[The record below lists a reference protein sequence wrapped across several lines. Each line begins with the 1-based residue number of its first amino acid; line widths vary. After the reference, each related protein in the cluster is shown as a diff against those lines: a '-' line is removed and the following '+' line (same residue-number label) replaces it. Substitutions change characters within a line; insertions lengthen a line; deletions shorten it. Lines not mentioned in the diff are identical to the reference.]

1 MATRRHHRRHHKNFS
16 ACTHFSKT
24 RKLCTEPCKYV
35 FRQLKD
41 ANTGMMKTVGF
52 CKTKY
57 NHFKKHGKKT
67 KHHRRVLKKMS
78 KDIQKLEKATVVAKK
93 ANDDVSKIG
102 MNMEIPVP
110 SVPSVADISKTVGNL
125 FSSVTGTSEKPATE
139 KPATEESTP
148 ATEESVPVT
157 EEPVPAPAEES
168 ATEEPKEVVK
178 GGK

>member
-1 MATRRHHRRHHKNFS
+1 MATRRHHKRHNKHFS

-78 KDIQKLEKATVVAKK
+78 KDIQKLEKATVVAQK
-93 ANDDVSKIG
+93 ANDDVSKI
-102 MNMEIPVP
+102 
-110 SVPSVADISKTVGNL
+110 
-125 FSSVTGTSEKPATE
+125 
-139 KPATEESTP
+139 
-148 ATEESVPVT
+148 
-157 EEPVPAPAEES
+157 
-168 ATEEPKEVVK
+168 
-178 GGK
+178 

>member
-1 MATRRHHRRHHKNFS
+1 MATRRHHRRHKQFS

-67 KHHRRVLKKMS
+67 KHHRRILKKMS
-78 KDIQKLEKATVVAKK
+78 KDIQKLEKATVVAQK
-93 ANDDVSKIG
+93 ANEDVSKIG
-102 MNMEIPVP
+102 MNMDIP
-110 SVPSVADISKTVGNL
+110 VPSVADISKTVGNL
-125 FSSVTGTSEKPATE
+125 FSSVTAPA
-139 KPATEESTP
+139 P
-148 ATEESVPVT
+148 T
-157 EEPVPAPAEES
+157 EEPTPTEEP

>member
-1 MATRRHHRRHHKNFS
+1 MATRRHHKRHKHFS

-24 RKLCTEPCKYV
+24 RRLCTEPCKYV

-41 ANTGMMKTVGF
+41 ANTGMVKTVGH

-67 KHHRRVLKKMS
+67 KGHKRRLKKLGN
-78 KDIQKLEKATVVAKK
+78 DIKKLEKATNVAKK
-93 ANDDVSKIG
+93 ANEDVSKIG

-110 SVPSVADISKTVGNL
+110 SVADISKTVGNF
-125 FSSVTGTSEKPATE
+125 FSSSNGAEPPAPKVAPTAPATATAAAE
-139 KPATEESTP
+139 PKP
-148 ATEESVPVT
+148 
-157 EEPVPAPAEES
+157 EEPP
-168 ATEEPKEVVK
+168 VK

>member
-1 MATRRHHRRHHKNFS
+1 MDTRRHHKRHKKFS

-24 RKLCTEPCKYV
+24 RRLCTEPCKYV

-41 ANTGMMKTVGF
+41 ANTGMVKTIGH

-67 KHHRRVLKKMS
+67 KGHKRVLKKLGN
-78 KDIQKLEKATVVAKK
+78 DIKKLEKATNVAKK
-93 ANDDVSKIG
+93 ANEDVSKIG

-110 SVPSVADISKTVGNL
+110 SVADISKTVGNF
-125 FSSVTGTSEKPATE
+125 FSSSTGTEPPAP
-139 KPATEESTP
+139 KVAAPAPAPVAPTP
-148 ATEESVPVT
+148 T
-157 EEPVPAPAEES
+157 EEPP
-168 ATEEPKEVVK
+168 VK